1 MATLDEKYL
10 DGPNVGYCS
19 DSDEEE
25 VQQPDTS
32 SQTNR
37 GPPPSAT
44 SGRAGAK
51 GVLDDY
57 RASIVASKIA
67 KLKAERSVR
76 FYIVFNF

>member
-1 MATLDEKYL
+1 MGTLDEKYL

-25 VQQPDTS
+25 PQQS
-32 SQTNR
+32 SGPSN
-37 GPPPSAT
+37 PPP

-57 RASIVASKIA
+57 KAFKGKNYLFFIIF
-67 KLKAERSVR
+67 KLVIFE
-76 FYIVFNF
+76 